1 MEIFIWIILA
11 ITFFLLKVLT
21 GSFILVWFGVSSTV
35 AAILN
40 YFKFDFSTQFGAFII
55 ISVILLV
62 YTKKFAIKVTPEI
75 NKKTTAER
83 LIGRN
88 AKVIRKIDDENIIVK
103 VSGEEWSAYAKNN
116 VNVGDT
122 VKVCEI
128 ESIKLIVK

>member
-1 MEIFIWIILA
+1 MVWCKFNSCSYIKLFQIWFFHSIWSFYNNISNFISI
-11 ITFFLLKVLT
+11 
-21 GSFILVWFGVSSTV
+21 
-35 AAILN
+35 
-40 YFKFDFSTQFGAFII
+40 
-55 ISVILLV
+55 

>member
-11 ITFFLLKVLT
+11 IVFFSLEMLT
-21 GSFILVWFGVSSTV
+21 GSFILLWFGVSSLI

-40 YFKFDFSTQFGAFII
+40 YLHFDFYTQFGAFLI
-55 ISVILLV
+55 ISIILLA
-62 YTKKFAIKVTPEI
+62 YTKKFSIKVTPET

-83 LIGRN
+83 LIGKE

-116 VNVGDT
+116 VNIGDI
-122 VKVCEI
+122 VKVCGI
-128 ESIKLIVK
+128 ESIKLIVE